1 MKSLTLL
8 WKVIAEEYGDWCG
21 ISTSADYKTVCA
33 RSQNEGP
40 SFFTIVLPT
49 YCQDLQKGL
58 EQEQVGPDLFLNFKK
73 REELPV
79 FLGGFMRLI
88 FERGTGRLLEFPDY
102 DCIEAIRQLTAVFG
116 KIEVPCSE
124 ARNTFRVIGLPSE
137 RTGIESDDQES
148 AIRSWKGDRFEKN
161 GKLRRDYLAW
171 CQTSGGFSQNLITS
185 LP

>member
-21 ISTSADYKTVCA
+21 ISTSADYNTVCA
-33 RSQNEGP
+33 RSKNEGP
-40 SFFTIVLPT
+40 SFFTMTLPA

-58 EQEQVGPDLFLNFKK
+58 EQKQVGPDLFLNFRK

-88 FERGTGRLLEFPDY
+88 FERGTGRLLEVPDN
-102 DCIEAIRQLTAVFG
+102 DCIEAVRQLTAVFG

-124 ARNTFRVIGLPSE
+124 ARDTFRVVELHPE
-137 RTGIESDDQES
+137 RTGCESE
-148 AIRSWKGDRFEKN
+148 RC
-161 GKLRRDYLAW
+161 DYTHNMDGSHCSTAYEAW
-171 CQTSGGFSQNLITS
+171 QRL
-185 LP
+185 